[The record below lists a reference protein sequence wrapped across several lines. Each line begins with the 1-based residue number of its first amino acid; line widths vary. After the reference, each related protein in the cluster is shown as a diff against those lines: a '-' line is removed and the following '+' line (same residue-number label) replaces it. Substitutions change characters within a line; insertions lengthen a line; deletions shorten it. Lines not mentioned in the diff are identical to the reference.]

1 MAFDLSRVLATQSH
15 YICIIIVPI
24 QPLSMLKKMLYNY
37 TNLKSWDNN
46 NSEAWD
52 NGWEEL
58 NVVML
63 MEPNQM
69 YYICLE
75 NAVKSCPTLCF
86 PDEMELLRGWTKKF
100 LWVANLR
107 MHAPEDRGYVPMFL
121 TVPFLMMG
129 VVEAKEVLEVV
140 VM

>member
-1 MAFDLSRVLATQSH
+1 
-15 YICIIIVPI
+15 
-24 QPLSMLKKMLYNY
+24 
-37 TNLKSWDNN
+37 
-46 NSEAWD
+46 
-52 NGWEEL
+52 
-58 NVVML
+58 
-63 MEPNQM
+63 M

-140 VM
+140 VMLMESMQMKQVEHIISERGSVWHYRSPRLYFMWFYSSQLVLN